1 MDSDKTCAICG
12 RKAVFYSAYLKQDM
26 CKKHFER
33 MVIKRVRSNMSS
45 HKTRNK
51 SFVFGDENKC
61 GKEFLKFLFKDME
74 SSHGE
79 KLYSY
84 TLEDFAISVMKF
96 FLFHDSPDKKIEQ
109 KDGFSPLFNV
119 SENEIISFFRLK
131 NKDVEKINRNGKD
144 ESVLKFLTEIEE
156 RRPGGMI
163 SLVKAGIKLG
173 II

>member
-1 MDSDKTCAICG
+1 MDADKTCAICG
-12 RKAVFYSAYLKQDM
+12 REAVFYSSYLKQEL

-33 MVIKRVRSNMSS
+33 MLIKRVKSNMN
-45 HKTRNK
+45 TNK
-51 SFVFGDENKC
+51 LRSRLFRFGNENNY
-61 GKEFLKFLFKDME
+61 GRAFLEFMFKDLE
-74 SSHGE
+74 SKDGE

-96 FLFHDSPDKKIEQ
+96 FLFHEPTDKKIKN

-119 SENEIISFFRLK
+119 SENEIMSFFRLK
-131 NKDVEKINRNGKD
+131 KKTLQNAKRSGKD
-144 ESVLKFLTEIEE
+144 ESVLKFLMEIEE

-163 SLVKAGIKLG
+163 SLVKAGITLG

>member
-1 MDSDKTCAICG
+1 MDTNKNCAICG
-12 RKAVFYSAYLKQDM
+12 RKAVFYSPYLKQEL

-33 MVIKRVRSNMSS
+33 MLLKRVKSNINA
-45 HKTRNK
+45 NK
-51 SFVFGDENKC
+51 SRSRLFVLGNNNYC
-61 GKEFLKFLFKDME
+61 GRSFLEFMFKDMQ
-74 SSHGE
+74 GKGGD

-96 FLFHDSPDKKIEQ
+96 FLFHEPTDKKIKE

-131 NKDVEKINRNGKD
+131 KKILAGVKRNEKD
-144 ESVLKFLTEIEE
+144 EKVLKFLTEIEE

-163 SLVKAGIKLG
+163 SLVKAGIELG